1 MHIYYMHLCA
11 SKHTYIYT
19 YVHKIHIRH
28 NFTKVHSGK
37 SINFLDFLIKY

>member
-1 MHIYYMHLCA
+1 MHIYYMHLYA

-19 YVHKIHIRH
+19 YVHKTHIRH